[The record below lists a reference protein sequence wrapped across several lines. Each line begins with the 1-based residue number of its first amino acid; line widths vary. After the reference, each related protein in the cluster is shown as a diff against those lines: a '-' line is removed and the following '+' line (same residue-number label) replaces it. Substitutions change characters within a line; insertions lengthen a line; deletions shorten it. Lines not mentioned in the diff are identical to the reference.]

1 MKFLKGLLYRLLNLS
16 SSDSR
21 KLIAVPLTM
30 IVVIMVADILTP
42 PSVHFGPLLVAA
54 PAITASFAG
63 PRLTA
68 AIGALAIAAEVLVGM
83 HDRLLETPNVQ
94 AGLGGLTLVSL
105 FLVLFSLVR
114 DRQRRELTQVRSMAA
129 AVQTAL
135 LRPVPERLGPLHL
148 ASAYLA
154 AEAEAQI
161 GGDIYAAVRTP
172 HGTRLIIGDA
182 RGKGLP
188 AISEAAALL
197 GAFREAARRSPE
209 LPDLVA
215 DLEDSFD
222 LTQSQSDAAAEEVYV
237 ESFVTAAI
245 VDISDERPALSIVSC
260 GHPPPLL
267 LRAGRVISLDV
278 NRPAPPL
285 GLGGLCEPQ
294 YVPTDFSFGED
305 DLLLLYTDGVIE
317 ARDAKGAFFPLER
330 KAARW
335 TGEQPAALLKGLC
348 DDLLQHVGGRLGD
361 DAALIAIRR
370 IAGA

>member
-1 MKFLKGLLYRLLNLS
+1 MKLPKGLPRRLPDLS
-16 SSDSR
+16 SLDSR
-21 KLIAVPLTM
+21 KLVGVPLILIAL
-30 IVVIMVADILTP
+30 IVLTDLVTP
-42 PSVHFGPLLVAA
+42 PNVHLGPLLVVA
-54 PAITASFAG
+54 PAITASFAS

-68 AIGALAIAAEVLVGM
+68 AIGALAIAAEVLVGI
-83 HDRLLETPNVQ
+83 HDKAFESLNVQ
-94 AGLGGLTLVSL
+94 VGLGGLVVVSALV
-105 FLVLFSLVR
+105 VLFAVVR
-114 DRQRRELTQVRSMAA
+114 DRQRRELTQVRSVAA
-129 AVQTAL
+129 VVQTAL

-188 AISEAAALL
+188 AISEAATLL
-197 GAFREAARRSPE
+197 GAFREAARRSTE

-222 LTQSQSDAAAEEVYV
+222 LTQSQSEAAEQVYA
-237 ESFVTAAI
+237 ESFVTAAVI
-245 VDISDERPALSIVSC
+245 EIPDERPVLSIVSC

-267 LRAGRVISLDV
+267 LRQGGVISLEAS
-278 NRPAPPL
+278 RPAPPL
-285 GLGGLCEPQ
+285 GLAALCDPR
-294 YVPTDFSFGED
+294 YVPTDFPFEQD

-317 ARDAKGAFFPLER
+317 ARDTTGAFFPLEQ
-330 KAARW
+330 KAACW
-335 TGEQPAALLKGLC
+335 TGEQPAGLLKRIC
-348 DDLLQHVGGRLGD
+348 DDLLEHVGGRLGD

-370 IAGA
+370 IPEA

>member
-1 MKFLKGLLYRLLNLS
+1 MKLPRGRPYRLLLA
-16 SSDSR
+16 R
-21 KLIAVPLTM
+21 PKIIAVPLSM
-30 IVVIMVADILTP
+30 VVAIALTDLLTP
-42 PSVHFGPLLVAA
+42 RSVHLAPLLVAA
-54 PAITASFAG
+54 PAVTASFAG
-63 PRLTA
+63 PWVTA
-68 AIGALAIAAEVLVGM
+68 AIGVLALASEVFIDVHHHLM
-83 HDRLLETPNVQ
+83 SNQDVQ
-94 AGLGGLTLVSL
+94 AGLVGFALVSL
-105 FLVLFSLVR
+105 FVVLFALVR
-114 DRQRRELTQVRSMAA
+114 ERQRRELTQVRSVAT

-197 GAFREAARRSPE
+197 GAFREAARRRAE

-215 DLEDSFD
+215 DLEESFD
-222 LTQSQSDAAAEEVYV
+222 LLCQGEGEEQAYG

-245 VDISDERPALSIVSC
+245 VDIPDERPVLTIASC

-267 LRAGRVISLDV
+267 LRDGLAVSLDCS
-278 NRPAPPL
+278 RPAPPL
-285 GLGGLCEPQ
+285 GLGGLGEAQ
-294 YVPTDFSFGED
+294 SMLTSFPFEQD
-305 DLLLLYTDGVIE
+305 DILLLYTDGVIE
-317 ARDAKGAFFPLER
+317 ARDATGTFFPLAQRAALRTEER
-330 KAARW
+330 
-335 TGEQPAALLKGLC
+335 PDALLKGIC
-348 DDLLQHVGGRLGD
+348 HDLLAHVGGRLGD

-370 IAGA
+370 HAGA

>member
-1 MKFLKGLLYRLLNLS
+1 MKLPRGRPHRLLLA
-16 SSDSR
+16 R
-21 KLIAVPLTM
+21 PKLIAVPLSM
-30 IVVIMVADILTP
+30 VVAIALTDLLTP
-42 PSVHFGPLLVAA
+42 RSIHLAPLLVAA
-54 PAITASFAG
+54 PAVTASFAG
-63 PRLTA
+63 PWLTA
-68 AIGALAIAAEVLVGM
+68 AIGVLALASEVFIDVHHHLM
-83 HDRLLETPNVQ
+83 SNQDVQ
-94 AGLGGLTLVSL
+94 AGLAGFALVSL
-105 FLVLFSLVR
+105 FVVLFAVVR
-114 DRQRRELTQVRSMAA
+114 DRQRRELTQVRSVAT

-148 ASAYLA
+148 ASVYLA

-197 GAFREAARRSPE
+197 GAFREAARRRAE

-215 DLEDSFD
+215 DLEESFD
-222 LTQSQSDAAAEEVYV
+222 LTCQGEGEEQAYA

-245 VDISDERPALSIVSC
+245 VDIPDDRPVLTIASC

-267 LRAGRVISLDV
+267 LRDGLAVSLDCSQ
-278 NRPAPPL
+278 PAPPL
-285 GLGGLCEPQ
+285 GLGGLGEPQ
-294 YVPTDFSFGED
+294 NMLASFPFEQD

-317 ARDAKGAFFPLER
+317 ARDATGTFFPLAQR
-330 KAARW
+330 AALR
-335 TGEQPAALLKGLC
+335 TEEQPDALLKDIC
-348 DDLLQHVGGRLGD
+348 HDLLAHVGGRLGD

-370 IAGA
+370 HAAV